1 MKNENTKIKEHKYKI
16 VFSYLYGGFI
26 MNIYTYKSLSNR
38 YPQPNQKNPIRSVL
52 SVTVKKGFSIITM
65 NRKATKSEIYTF
77 QLKKL

>member
-1 MKNENTKIKEHKYKI
+1 
-16 VFSYLYGGFI
+16 

-38 YPQPNQKNPIRSVL
+38 YPQPNQKNPVRSVL

-65 NRKATKSEIYTF
+65 NREATMSEIYTF